1 MKNISNLD
9 IKRQRVGLFKE
20 LSAFAI
26 VGVYKNATMKTKLEL
41 ISFIEVLKHT
51 EKNYS
56 EALDLIF
63 KIEKVN
69 DSTQLIS
76 ILSKNHLEAKVLS
89 DVKRITMAPKRPPKR
104 NKKDA
109 PVTEK
114 PSYYQKHKSSILI
127 MSGFVGMLILF
138 LIIKPSNIDKPDVTI
153 IKTKLKPEKFI
164 RLIPENGHKYI
175 YTTINGL
182 STSFMLDTGA
192 STSTVSK
199 SYLNKHINSGFVNR
213 RSHFLRNE
221 NYITANGDIVKAEVW
236 HIPSMTIGPK
246 KIYNVEVA
254 VMANIKNSGFL
265 MGMSTIN
272 KLGNPKI
279 DLANNKVIIEN

>member
-1 MKNISNLD
+1 MKNVTNLE
-9 IKRQRVGLFKE
+9 IKRQRVGLTKE
-20 LSAFAI
+20 LSAFT
-26 VGVYKNATMKTKLEL
+26 VVELYKKATMKTKLEL
-41 ISFIEVLKHT
+41 IGLIEVLKHS

-63 KIEKVN
+63 KLEKVN
-69 DSTQLIS
+69 ESTQLIS

-89 DVKRITMAPKRPPKR
+89 DVERLAMAPKRPPKR
-104 NKKDA
+104 NKKDV
-109 PVTEK
+109 PVTEE

-138 LIIKPSNIDKPDVTI
+138 LMIKPSNIDKPNVTI
-153 IKTKLKPEKFI
+153 VKPKPNPEKFI

-175 YTTINGL
+175 YTSINGL
-182 STSFMLDTGA
+182 STTFMLDTGA

-199 SYLNKHINSGFVNR
+199 SYLNKHINSGFINR
-213 RSHFLRNE
+213 RSHFLRNG
-221 NYITANGDIVKAEVW
+221 NYITANGDNVRAEVW

-254 VMANIKNSGFL
+254 VMSNIKNSGFL

-272 KLGNPKI
+272 KLGNQKI
-279 DLANNKVIIEN
+279 DLTYNKIIIN